1 MSLDDNY
8 GEHCSNGLCHTCQWA
23 LRSLTRWNGGDVSA
37 FTDIKH
43 DTCSSWNAA
52 RLEKSFN

>member
-37 FTDIKH
+37 LYRHQTRH
-43 DTCSSWNAA
+43 
-52 RLEKSFN
+52 L